1 MTPPA
6 TDPRPTDPRPADP
19 RPADPPATD
28 PPATDP
34 GPADP
39 PPTSNAAAFAR
50 AQAVLPGGVSS
61 PVRAY
66 GSVGGVPRFL
76 ASARGAYVTDVERR
90 EYVDLVGSWGPAV
103 LGHAHPAVVSAVQ
116 AAAARGLS
124 FGAPTVAEAELAEE
138 VTRRVPFV
146 ERLRLVSTGTEATMT
161 AVRLARGVTGR
172 PLVVKFA
179 GCYHGHAD
187 GLLAAAGSGVATLGL
202 PGSAGVTEAT
212 AAETI
217 VLPYNDLGAVEAA
230 FATHPGR
237 IAAVITEAVP
247 CNMGV
252 VPPAEGFNRGLRD
265 LTARHG
271 ALLILDE
278 VLTGFRLSAGGW
290 WTLAAEGWAP
300 DLVTFGKVLGGGLP
314 VAALG
319 GPASVMDVLAPLG
332 PVYQA
337 GTLSGNPVA
346 VAAGLATLRLADD
359 AVYARLDAVAEV
371 LRRSVRDALEAVG
384 QPYRIGAVG
393 NLFSVF
399 LGEAPATA
407 GVSTYAHAQAQ
418 DTFRYRAFFHA
429 MADAGVLLPPSAF
442 EAWFVSAAHDDAALV
457 RILDA
462 LPAAARAA
470 ASASPES

>member
-1 MTPPA
+1 MTPPPVPSA
-6 TDPRPTDPRPADP
+6 HSSPTDAPA
-19 RPADPPATD
+19 
-28 PPATDP
+28 
-34 GPADP
+34 
-39 PPTSNAAAFAR
+39 PTTNAAAFER

-76 ASARGAYVTDVERR
+76 ARARGAYVTDVEGR
-90 EYVDLVGSWGPAV
+90 EYVDLIGSWGPAI
-103 LGHAHPAVVSAVQ
+103 LGHAHPEVVAAVQ

-138 VTRRVPFV
+138 VVRRVPFV

-161 AVRLARGVTGR
+161 AIRLARGVTGR

-217 VLPYNDLGAVEAA
+217 VLPYNDLAAVEAA
-230 FATHPGR
+230 FAAHPGR

-252 VPPAEGFNRGLRD
+252 VPPADRFNRGLRD
-265 LTARHG
+265 VTARHG
-271 ALLILDE
+271 ALLVLDE
-278 VLTGFRLSAGGW
+278 VLTGFRLSPGGW
-290 WTLAAEGWAP
+290 WALAAEDWAP

-319 GPASVMDVLAPLG
+319 GPASVMDSLAPLG

-359 AVYARLDAVAEV
+359 AVYARVDEVA
-371 LRRSVRDALEAVG
+371 DALCTAVRGALDAVG
-384 QPYRIGAVG
+384 QPHRIGAVG

-399 LGEAPATA
+399 LGEAPATS
-407 GVSTYAHAQAQ
+407 GVATYADAQAQ
-418 DTFRYRAFFHA
+418 DTVRYRAFFHA

-442 EAWFVSAAHDDAALV
+442 EAWFVSAAHDDTALS

-462 LPAAARAA
+462 LPTAARAA
-470 ASASPES
+470 AAATPTS